1 MENLRYMESPNS
13 WPFDVGGWEGATE
26 DLATTKS
33 ACPNVPPLSYIGL
46 WLRRIIPPNDV
57 AFPTLKQTMKLEV
70 VGGGGTLPPST
81 EPPPV
86 EPPPTEP
93 PPTEPPPGGGGKER
107 AQDHIPV
114 WQTTRIYYSKRYQ
127 ALSSGKPDQRRRL
140 RKILKAFPM
149 ITTNVCTTSRS
160 IA

>member
-1 MENLRYMESPNS
+1 MAL
-13 WPFDVGGWEGATE
+13 DVGGWEGATE
-26 DLATTKS
+26 DLATTQS

-93 PPTEPPPGGGGKER
+93 PPVEPPPGGGGGTGTGPYPGTGK
-107 AQDHIPV
+107 QLGS
-114 WQTTRIYYSKRYQ
+114 TTRRATRHY
-127 ALSSGKPDQRRRL
+127 ASGKADDETIEKNTKDIPYKHYQC
-140 RKILKAFPM
+140 IYFV
-149 ITTNVCTTSRS
+149 TVHGSRT
-160 IA
+160 